1 VVISSADLQSFQ
13 GFSFRYSGKF
23 PLVLMD
29 KIDDPLGV
37 VAGVLS
43 EGPANGFAQEEFL
56 VVHVG

>member
-1 VVISSADLQSFQ
+1 MLL
-13 GFSFRYSGKF
+13 Y
-23 PLVLMD
+23 
-29 KIDDPLGV
+29 KINHPLGV